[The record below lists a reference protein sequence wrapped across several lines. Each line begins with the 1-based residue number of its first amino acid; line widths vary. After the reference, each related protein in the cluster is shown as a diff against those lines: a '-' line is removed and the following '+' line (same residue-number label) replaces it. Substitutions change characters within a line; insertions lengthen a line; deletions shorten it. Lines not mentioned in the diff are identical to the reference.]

1 MPEVYRED
9 QLLALSGIQH
19 FYFCRRQ
26 WALIHIERQWVENVR
41 TLEGQL
47 LHKRSDDPFFTEK
60 RHGVLIA
67 RAMPVV
73 SYELGLYGIC
83 DVVECREA
91 PNGVR
96 LHGQEGNFLPMPVEY
111 KRGRKK
117 PDQRDEVQLC
127 AQAIC
132 LEEMLSV
139 RIEKAS
145 FFYAQTRKRL
155 EVDLTPEL
163 RGLVKQ
169 LASEMHTY
177 FDRGYTPKAKPRK
190 DCQACSLKDIC
201 LPKLTGKQ
209 MKASVYIASYL
220 KEG

>member
-1 MPEVYRED
+1 MPGPYRED

-41 TLEGQL
+41 TLEGRL
-47 LHKRSDDPFFTEK
+47 LHQRTDDPFFTEK

-73 SYELGLYGIC
+73 SYQLGLYGIC
-83 DVVECREA
+83 DVVECRQSPE
-91 PNGVR
+91 GVR
-96 LHGQEGNFLPMPVEY
+96 LHGQEGAFLPMPVEY
-111 KRGRKK
+111 KRGQAK

-139 RIEKAS
+139 KIQKAS
-145 FFYAQTRKRL
+145 FFYAKTRMRVAVK
-155 EVDLTPEL
+155 LTPTL
-163 RGLVKQ
+163 RELVKK
-169 LASEMHTY
+169 LSSEMHAC
-177 FDRGYTPKAKPRK
+177 FERGYTPKVRPKKGCR
-190 DCQACSLKDIC
+190 ACSLREVC
-201 LPKLTGKQ
+201 LPKLTRQQ
-209 MKASVYIASYL
+209 MKASAYIDQHL